1 MPKNLISDY
10 TESEFLEFV
19 TSICSGDHTEE
30 EDIKNVQKFE
40 ALSEHPD
47 GSDLLFYPKEGR
59 EDTSEAVVQEV
70 KEWRAANGKPGFK
83 QE

>member
-1 MPKNLISDY
+1 MSKSLISDY
-10 TESEFLEFV
+10 TEKEFLEFV
-19 TSICSGDHTEE
+19 DSICNGDHTEE

-40 ALSEHPD
+40 ALTEHPD

-59 EDTSEAVVQEV
+59 EDSSEAVVQEV
-70 KEWRAANGKPGFK
+70 KEWRAANGKSGFK